1 MQRRLRLLQQP
12 MPPLDK
18 GRMKTAPTV
27 PPSRKA
33 LIALSKSNSVLL
45 GTLNCRT
52 LMHRCL
58 QGELVLDCIRK
69 GISVLALQEHR
80 IVFPSRGK
88 GDRNHLESFPAG
100 IGWKLI
106 LQSATRQTNNAAYGG
121 VGFLVAP
128 GIEIDKTFAP
138 SPRVASIMIA
148 GPNVVPTFLTSFYSD
163 TADKSYETKKA
174 TIDVLTPR
182 PPPTHARPRPLEDYH
197 QGRTP

>member
-1 MQRRLRLLQQP
+1 MLFLRARFAPPQALYRQPQAAHPCSRKSNRRGTHAAQWRARRSRALHRKHRTTRRMQRRLRLLQQP

-69 GISVLALQEHR
+69 GISVLAIQEHR

-128 GIEIDKTFAP
+128 GI
-138 SPRVASIMIA
+138 
-148 GPNVVPTFLTSFYSD
+148 
-163 TADKSYETKKA
+163 
-174 TIDVLTPR
+174 
-182 PPPTHARPRPLEDYH
+182 
-197 QGRTP
+197 